1 MRVIID
7 TNVLISAVLK
17 GRKPREIIEFVS
29 EQANIEKMLSF
40 LPVPLLLKLTS

>member
-29 EQANIEKMLSF
+29 EQANID
-40 LPVPLLLKLTS
+40 